1 MSEITCTMNKG
12 FHIEF
17 DNGLTISV
25 QFGRGNYCNNRNSN
39 VDDSTGNY
47 DFCSNA
53 EIAVFDSKGKFV
65 PISEH
70 DDAAGHV
77 DINHVLDFIGVVRN
91 LPSSVNCDNW
101 LEHVNPI

>member
-1 MSEITCTMNKG
+1 MSKISCNSNSG

-25 QFGRGNYCNNRNSN
+25 QFGHGAYCDNRNSS
-39 VDDSTGNY
+39 VDDVTGDY
-47 DFCSNA
+47 DFCRNA

-70 DDAAGHV
+70 DNVAGHV
-77 DINHVLDFIGVVRN
+77 DINHVLDFIVVVRN

-101 LEHVNPI
+101 REHVEPI

>member
-1 MSEITCTMNKG
+1 MYEIACNRNSG
-12 FHIEF
+12 FQIDF

-25 QFGRGNYCNNRNSN
+25 QFGGGAYCDNRNSS
-39 VDDSTGNY
+39 VDATTGNY
-47 DFCSNA
+47 DFCRNA

-101 LEHVNPI
+101 REHVKPI